1 MPDPLASLIDDEST
15 RQRLFPIT
23 RAKIFLNH
31 AAVTTLPAPV
41 TQAMNEFNGSWS
53 TDFPDYA
60 NMLALYADARKTA
73 AELLHASPDE
83 IALLGPTSLG
93 LSLIALGL
101 PWQPGD
107 EVLCY
112 FDDYPANV
120 YPWLELRRRGVE
132 VRFLQSAALGQIT
145 PDLVGANLSS
155 RTRLVALASCNFVSG
170 YRIDLNEIG
179 RRLRERSILFCV
191 DAIQTLGAFPTTVEN
206 VDFLSADA
214 HKWLLG
220 PLSSGV
226 LYVRREHL
234 ETCRPALLGSWNTV
248 SPNFAAQNEIAFV
261 PGAQRYEPG
270 ALNASGIIGVRTAMR
285 LLLDLGI
292 ERVAARISGLRAH
305 LAEGLRALGVEPL
318 GPDNPSDAAGILTV
332 RHPGIDA
339 ASLHQALTAEGIICS
354 LRQDRQGT
362 AYVRF
367 SPHFYNTE
375 AELNHVLGI
384 LAKTR

>member
-1 MPDPLASLIDDEST
+1 MLDPLASLIDDEPN

-23 RAKIFLNH
+23 RKKIFLNH

-41 TQAMNEFNGSWS
+41 TQAMNEFNELWS

-60 NMLALYADARKTA
+60 TMLTLYATARKTA
-73 AELLHASPDE
+73 AELLQASPDE

-93 LSLIALGL
+93 LSLVALGL
-101 PWQPGD
+101 PWQSGD

-132 VRFLQSAALGQIT
+132 VRFIKSTTLGQIT
-145 PDLVGANLSS
+145 PDSVTANLGPQ
-155 RTRLVALASCNFVSG
+155 TRLVALASCNFVSG

-179 RRLRERSILFCV
+179 RRLRERDILFCV
-191 DAIQTLGAFPTTVEN
+191 DAIQTLGAFPTTVEHI
-206 VDFLSADA
+206 DFLCADA

-220 PLSSGV
+220 PLSSGI
-226 LYVRREHL
+226 LYVRGKHL
-234 ETCRPALLGSWNTV
+234 ETCRPALLGSWNVV
-248 SPNFAAQNEIAFV
+248 SPNFSAQNDIAFV

-270 ALNASGIIGVRTAMR
+270 ALNASGIIGVRAAMR
-285 LLLDLGI
+285 LLLDVGI
-292 ERVAARISGLRAH
+292 ERVAARIAALRAH
-305 LAEGLRALGVEPL
+305 LAEGLRVLGFEQL
-318 GPDNPSDAAGILTV
+318 GPGNPMDAAGILTV
-332 RHPGIDA
+332 RHPQIDMPK
-339 ASLHQALTAEGIICS
+339 LHQTLTAEGVICS

-362 AYVRF
+362 AYLRF

-375 AELNHVLGI
+375 AELNHVLTAI
-384 LAKTR
+384 RKTF